1 MEQFEKSDLRKNSSD
16 AKLMGFAMWFKW
28 PNWEFL
34 FSFEYVISNI
44 KWSTYSK
51 LRIYIGNHP

>member
-1 MEQFEKSDLRKNSSD
+1 MEQFEKSDLRKNSSN

-34 FSFEYVISNI
+34 FSFEYDGHVIFNI
-44 KWSTYSK
+44 G
-51 LRIYIGNHP
+51 I